1 MNILFASIVFI
12 VLLLFL
18 NQVMDKLHPIF
29 VIIFFFIMMQAIVF
43 QLLIPLF
50 QQLQVVFQKVPYSKN
65 LLWTAFLLL
74 IGEMICGLL
83 EQLEYEAFAELVKF
97 AVRLVL
103 VSYWLMLLQPAFQT
117 IANLL
122 ERFLL

>member
-1 MNILFASIVFI
+1 
-12 VLLLFL
+12 
-18 NQVMDKLHPIF
+18 
-29 VIIFFFIMMQAIVF
+29 MMQAVVL

-50 QQLQVVFQKVPYSKN
+50 QQLHIVFQKVPYSKS

-74 IGEMICGLL
+74 LGEMICGLL
-83 EQLEYEAFAELVKF
+83 EQLEYEAFATLVNF

-103 VSYWLMLLQPAFQT
+103 VSYWLSLLQPAFQT

-122 ERFLL
+122 ERFLV